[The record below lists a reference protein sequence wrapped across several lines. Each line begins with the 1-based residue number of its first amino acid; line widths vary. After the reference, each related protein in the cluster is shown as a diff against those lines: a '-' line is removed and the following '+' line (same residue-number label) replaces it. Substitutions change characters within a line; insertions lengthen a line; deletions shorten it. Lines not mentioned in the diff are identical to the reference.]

1 MDKNN
6 NKDILAK
13 ANNILNKYHE
23 NETKKESNNDTLIHK
38 LKSEFNINKMDTI
51 VLDYHN
57 HKAILSIISSDKSES
72 FEYDISSKEYSENVV
87 QDFLGVDLKNTY
99 VSSITNTIEGTNARI
114 YTILPPVSKYPLVT
128 ISTIKPIPDKEHL
141 FENDPIFRTTL
152 SFR

>member
-1 MDKNN
+1 MDN
-6 NKDILAK
+6 NKKVLAK
-13 ANNILNKYHE
+13 ANDILNKYHE
-23 NETKKESNNDTLIHK
+23 NEAKKESSNDSLIHK
-38 LKSEFNINKMDTI
+38 LQSEFSINKMDTL
-51 VLDYHN
+51 VLDYRN
-57 HKAILSIISSDKSES
+57 HKAILSVISTNKSES
-72 FEYDISSKEYSENVV
+72 FKYDISDKEYLEGVV
-87 QDFLGVDLKNTY
+87 QDFLGVDLNNTY

>member
-1 MDKNN
+1 MDN
-6 NKDILAK
+6 NKKVLAK
-13 ANNILNKYHE
+13 ANDILNKYHE
-23 NETKKESNNDTLIHK
+23 NEARKESSNDSLIHK
-38 LKSEFNINKMDTI
+38 LRSEFSINKMDTI

-57 HKAILSIISSDKSES
+57 HKAILSIISTNKSES
-72 FEYDISSKEYSENVV
+72 FKYDISDKEYSENVV
-87 QDFLGVDLKNTY
+87 RDFLGVDLNNTY

>member
-1 MDKNN
+1 ME
-6 NKDILAK
+6 NKKEVLAK

-23 NETKKESNNDTLIHK
+23 NEIKKESSNESLIHK
-38 LKSEFNINKMDTI
+38 LRSEFSINKMDTI

-57 HKAILSIISSDKSES
+57 HKAILSIISTNKSES
-72 FEYDISSKEYSENVV
+72 FEYDISDKEYSQDVV

-99 VSSITNTIEGTNARI
+99 VSSITNIIEGTNARI
-114 YTILPPVSKYPLVT
+114 YNILPPVSKYPLVT

>member
-1 MDKNN
+1 MNN

-23 NETKKESNNDTLIHK
+23 NETKKESNNDNLIHK
-38 LKSEFNINKMDTI
+38 LKSEFSINKMDTI
-51 VLDYHN
+51 VLDYNN
-57 HKAILSIISSDKSES
+57 HKAILSIISSNKSES
-72 FEYDISSKEYSENVV
+72 FEYNISDKEYSEDVV

-141 FENDPIFRTTL
+141 FENDPIYRMTL